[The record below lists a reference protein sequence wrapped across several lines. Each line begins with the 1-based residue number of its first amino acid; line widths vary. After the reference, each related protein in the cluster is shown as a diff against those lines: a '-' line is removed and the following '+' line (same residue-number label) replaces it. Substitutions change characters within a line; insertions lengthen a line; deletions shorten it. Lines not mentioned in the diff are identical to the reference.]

1 MLCQLILGILLV
13 QLQHIAV
20 TADFGQNGRCADA
33 GAGGVALH
41 HRLRGHGQ
49 PGRDAVAVHKD
60 EVRHDVQPLHGLTHP
75 AHGGIQ
81 DIVAVDDVGADE
93 DDLVSQCL
101 FNDLVEKSFP
111 LFLAQLLGVVDAVDR
126 SLGVKDAG
134 GHADRA
140 AQRAASCLVYARK
153 TAVLCRMSAS

>member
-33 GAGGVALH
+33 GAGGVALD
-41 HRLRGHGQ
+41 HRLCGHGQ
-49 PGRDAVAVHKD
+49 PGRDAVAIHKD
-60 EVRHDVQPLHGLTHP
+60 KIRHDVQPLHGLTHP

-81 DIVAVDDVGADE
+81 DIIAVDDVGADE

-101 FNDLVEKSFP
+101 FNDLVERASRFFSLSF
-111 LFLAQLLGVVDAVDR
+111 LE
-126 SLGVKDAG
+126 SL
-134 GHADRA
+134 
-140 AQRAASCLVYARK
+140 
-153 TAVLCRMSAS
+153 MP